1 MKRRVPEALHH
12 ELSEYAALLR
22 ALRARDAL
30 DVTKHLTKPSPFA
43 LQDAGPN
50 ESDGDDD
57 SISDSSLP
65 SPSVSASASTAGT
78 PAPGPSD
85 LSHPANASL
94 RSDKAKG
101 KRPVTPV
108 RKQKRR
114 EHWTRWPLL
123 LDDVMIPEWSL
134 EDEVAVI
141 ASQVLKTRPAPT
153 FPVPLAGE
161 DDLDDEEFDEDDDD
175 RLIRGQDVAMESDDP
190 DYPYYVPYLSSI
202 IESFLSSILANLASQ
217 TPARPASMQ
226 NRIEPLGWRAVIDG
240 VVTCRVAEYSNPKV
254 VENVIKRMEAIYGP
268 SILPI
273 EGERATSLRA
283 VERINAQEA
292 ASKKFERRLK
302 EHLDQIFAPPN
313 TDIEPSKPPTPPPPT
328 RKMSR
333 QAEKEG
339 KFELFSTRF
348 CSVTLHLER
357 DFVPRKRWSA
367 KDKSKRKRVQEAPDE
382 AQAGAENTA
391 STEKQPE
398 QPIRRSKRQR
408 TSVTH
413 LEIPPDS

>member
-1 MKRRVPEALHH
+1 MDGPPSAFGSLPGPPCSVMKRRVPEALHH
-12 ELSEYAALLR
+12 ELTEYAALLR

-153 FPVPLAGE
+153 FPVPPAGE
-161 DDLDDEEFDEDDDD
+161 DDLDEEEFDEDDDD

-240 VVTCRVAEYSNPKV
+240 VVTCGVAEYSNPKYVVPCCPVIVSNLDVRRV

-273 EGERATSLRA
+273 EGERATSLR
-283 VERINAQEA
+283 
-292 ASKKFERRLK
+292 
-302 EHLDQIFAPPN
+302 
-313 TDIEPSKPPTPPPPT
+313 
-328 RKMSR
+328 
-333 QAEKEG
+333 G
-339 KFELFSTRF
+339 KTVL
-348 CSVTLHLER
+348 
-357 DFVPRKRWSA
+357 P
-367 KDKSKRKRVQEAPDE
+367 
-382 AQAGAENTA
+382 
-391 STEKQPE
+391 
-398 QPIRRSKRQR
+398 
-408 TSVTH
+408 
-413 LEIPPDS
+413 